1 MRVAEGVLDRVHP
14 AIGQEVVM
22 HDDAVPQI
30 RGDVAALFARAI
42 ESEGQTRRRVQPVQL
57 AGDPIARLIEAAN
70 LGLGHAFADGL
81 VDFAQF
87 ARLLAHPGDDA
98 GRTDQRRAE
107 QIVQRLRDPILG
119 DELMDVEIN
128 RRRLDTLAI
137 LGRRDHAIG
146 KLGLR
151 HAPALRAMIDR
162 SLMFRD
168 QQRTLG
174 KIEHLAFLDPNRRH
188 RIQRRTA
195 MAARAGLVPNHG
207 VGIGDLT
214 QRAALMALLA
224 PARLARAAAQ
234 AARHPRLL
242 LQPVA
247 RWRFRTLRTVQT
259 QSTTKFDNLRLKRQ
273 NLGDLSEAIS
283 SSTSAGRVIPP
294 LNSEFA
300 PLCLH
305 EFGAK
310 NQIHKPC
317 GISDSLGLGSYAT
330 FGALGF
336 LPALRPGD
344 RKRP

>member
-1 MRVAEGVLDRVHP
+1 
-14 AIGQEVVM
+14 
-22 HDDAVPQI
+22 
-30 RGDVAALFARAI
+30 FARAI

-247 RWRFRTLRTVQT
+247 RWRFRTRRTVQT

-273 NLGDLSEAIS
+273 NLAIQRS
-283 SSTSAGRVIPP
+283 DKLLDFRGKDHPT
-294 LNSEFA
+294 LE
-300 PLCLH
+300 
-305 EFGAK
+305 
-310 NQIHKPC
+310 
-317 GISDSLGLGSYAT
+317 SDSPDYVFMNSPPKTKFTNPVAFRT
-330 FGALGF
+330 
-336 LPALRPGD
+336 
-344 RKRP
+344 